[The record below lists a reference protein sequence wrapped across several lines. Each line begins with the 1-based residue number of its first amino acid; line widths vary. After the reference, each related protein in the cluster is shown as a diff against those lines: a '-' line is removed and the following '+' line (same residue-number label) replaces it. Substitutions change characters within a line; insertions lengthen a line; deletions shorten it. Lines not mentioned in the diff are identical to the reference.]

1 MVTQLKSTDRPTDHL
16 ITNSSLRRPRPLG
29 RAWVKRKGPGEMGEE
44 ETDMDFLCAYHSNTE
59 DRSTYL
65 VALVQFNNSISSI
78 RMGRMASKR
87 ARAGAGAQQEDR
99 WGVMAPVERG
109 VSLQP
114 ASRTPTAPATQ
125 IMTRFPAPRKTTN
138 SPRRDT
144 THTVNFFK
152 KVGRHDIDM

>member
-1 MVTQLKSTDRPTDHL
+1 
-16 ITNSSLRRPRPLG
+16 
-29 RAWVKRKGPGEMGEE
+29 MGEE

-59 DRSTYL
+59 DRGTYL
-65 VALVQFNNSISSI
+65 VALVQFNILHPN
-78 RMGRMASKR
+78 GKMASKR

-114 ASRTPTAPATQ
+114 APAPRTPTAPATQ

-138 SPRRDT
+138 SPRRDM

-152 KVGRHDIDM
+152 KVGRHDIDIDM